1 MLARVS
7 TAQSAERNT
16 LLALNG
22 FIVPHSYPFN
32 SFPNVVIG
40 RWTVDKAFVMYS
52 RIHHLAIIDGTGFSS
67 YHLGEDAAEKSMD
80 KYEERDWIYN
90 RIIVNN
96 TIADILGSMNTRE
109 VFCQ

>member
-1 MLARVS
+1 
-7 TAQSAERNT
+7 
-16 LLALNG
+16 
-22 FIVPHSYPFN
+22 
-32 SFPNVVIG
+32 
-40 RWTVDKAFVMYS
+40 MYS

-109 VFCQ
+109 VFCQWSVRLLWIAFCFFNHYQLISDFHSHNEKIDSVDELTF